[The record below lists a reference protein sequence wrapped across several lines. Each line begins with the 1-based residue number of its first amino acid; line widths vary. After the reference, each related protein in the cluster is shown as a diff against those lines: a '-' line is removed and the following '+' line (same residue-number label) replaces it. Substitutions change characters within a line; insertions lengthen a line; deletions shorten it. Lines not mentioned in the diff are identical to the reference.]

1 MVPLWPVMNQPDLN
15 TEPPPAIPQKLY
27 FRIGEVS
34 RLVGVKPYVLRYW
47 EAEFPALAPTKSG
60 AGHRFYRRKDVE
72 TLFQIKQLLYE
83 KRFTIEGA
91 RLHLESQAKSG
102 RRERTLAAEA
112 HARAAKPA
120 QPELFPPETPGLQA
134 VRDELAAILDL
145 LK

>member
-1 MVPLWPVMNQPDLN
+1 MNQPEIS
-15 TEPPPAIPQKLY
+15 TELLPAIPQKLY

-47 EAEFPALAPTKSG
+47 ETEFAGLAPNKSG

-72 TLFQIKQLLYE
+72 LLLQIKQLLYE

-91 RLHLESQAKSG
+91 RRHLESQAKTG
-102 RRERTLAAEA
+102 RRDRALAAEGRSRSA
-112 HARAAKPA
+112 PPA
-120 QPELFPPETPGLQA
+120 QPELFPPQRAGWQA

>member
-1 MVPLWPVMNQPDLN
+1 MNQPEIS
-15 TEPPPAIPQKLY
+15 TELEAAIPQKLY

-47 EAEFPALAPTKSG
+47 ETEFPGLAPNKSG

-72 TLFQIKQLLYE
+72 LLLQIKQLLYD

-91 RLHLESQAKSG
+91 RRHLEVAAKTG
-102 RRERTLAAEA
+102 RRARAQAAETRS
-112 HARAAKPA
+112 HAAVPA
-120 QPELFPPETPGLQA
+120 QPELFERTA
-134 VRDELAAILDL
+134 DWRSVREELAAILDL